1 MSTKIENI
9 DSVSNK
15 IDGLI
20 KKSSKRQLNLPR
32 HEYGPYCNKILS
44 EAINHFKLNNLPLPS
59 AGDMTHVALSKIFDI
74 ILHTMGEEKRE
85 EILKDLDEYIMSIPA
100 VLR

>member
-1 MSTKIENI
+1 MTIEHI

-20 KKSSKRQLNLPR
+20 KKSSKKQLNLPK
-32 HEYGPYCNKILS
+32 HEYGPYCNRILT
-44 EAINHFKLNNLPLPS
+44 EVIKHFKLENMTLPN

-74 ILHTMGEEKRE
+74 ILHSMGEDKRE